1 MDAAAELESGAE
13 DRNGAAAPSTSAVPV
28 QQVSLWSPPRSVQ
41 GSARRRR
48 RITGLVVGTA
58 AVLLVAGGT
67 AAAWAL
73 IGGAAEDVPNAGV
86 PAEDFVGSWAG
97 EMTQVDTEGAHV
109 ADWHA
114 EVRIEA
120 DAERGSTAWTTFT
133 CSGTLELA
141 ATDNDRRVYAYT
153 ETADPEERCVDEA
166 ELTVWPGTGGLNA
179 EWSSVTRE
187 GTRMVSTGLLSGG
200 A

>member
-1 MDAAAELESGAE
+1 MDAPAELESGAE
-13 DRNGAAAPSTSAVPV
+13 DRGGAAAPATSAIPV

-41 GSARRRR
+41 VSARRRR
-48 RITGLVVGTA
+48 RITGLAVGTA

-73 IGGAAEDVPNAGV
+73 IGGGAEEVPNAVV

-97 EMTQVDTEGAHV
+97 EMTQVDSEGAHV

-114 EVRIEA
+114 EVRIEEG
-120 DAERGSTAWTTFT
+120 AERGSTAWTTFN
-133 CSGTLELA
+133 CSGTLELT

-153 ETADPEERCVDEA
+153 ETADPDERCVDQA
-166 ELTVWPGTGGLNA
+166 ELTVWPVGDGLGS
-179 EWSSVTRE
+179 EWSSVTRK
-187 GTRMVSTGLLSGG
+187 GTRMVSTGSLSPGS
-200 A
+200 